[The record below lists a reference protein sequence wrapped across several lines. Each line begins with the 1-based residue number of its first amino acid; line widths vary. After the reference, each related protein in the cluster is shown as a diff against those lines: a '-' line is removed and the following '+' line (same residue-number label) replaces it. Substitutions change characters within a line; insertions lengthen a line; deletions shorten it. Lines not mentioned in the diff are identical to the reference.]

1 MKSTG
6 IVRRLDSLGRIVPPM
21 EMRRALDIEDRDAL
35 EFSLEGDAIVMRKYK
50 PSCAFC
56 GSTEELAEFKGR
68 YICENCRHEIAE
80 KL

>member
-21 EMRRALDIEDRDAL
+21 ELRRALGIEDRDEL

-56 GSTEELAEFKGR
+56 GQTEELTEFKGH
-68 YICENCRHEIAE
+68 YICESCHREIAE
-80 KL
+80 KA